1 MSAQVGGVG
10 GGGVCHPQQG
20 VDTISLTPSYH
31 SSVCKGAGGSESHWA
46 GRALPPQNQHM
57 PPIWQLCVP
66 SLYIAHQMWPSS
78 ALLREEEEEEDR
90 GWVVWYPELG
100 CKARHPKTNLPL
112 LTTGPKAG
120 ACGKWGWWIA
130 VAWGR
135 RAGCRG
141 QGWFGTSLA
150 GWRSLLCTTPSPRLF
165 QPILFVHVSLYYVSA
180 YKSTLL
186 WAGGGS
192 AEDRCSSVNAVS
204 ILSPLGD

>member
-1 MSAQVGGVG
+1 MW
-10 GGGVCHPQQG
+10 
-20 VDTISLTPSYH
+20 TPS
-31 SSVCKGAGGSESHWA
+31 
-46 GRALPPQNQHM
+46 ALPLPTILLSAKGQEDLRAIGLAGLCPPKTNICPQFGS
-57 PPIWQLCVP
+57 CVRP
-66 SLYIAHQMWPSS
+66 LPGCASSLYITHQMWPSS
-78 ALLREEEEEEDR
+78 ALLREEEEEDR

-165 QPILFVHVSLYYVSA
+165 QPILFVRVSLYYISA

-192 AEDRCSSVNAVS
+192 VEDRCSSVNAVS